1 MKSLDQ
7 IPDTLRRSLRGIF
20 SDIDDTITT
29 NGMLSAEAYTAI
41 ENISKRGIE
50 FIPITGRPAGWC
62 DMIARFWPVK
72 GVIGENGAF
81 FFSYDHKKKKMI
93 RRYIQNEKERLEGR
107 KKLEKIKQ
115 KILKEVAGCA
125 VSSDQFSRVSDLAI
139 DFCEDVPQL
148 PIESVKKIEE
158 IFVQSGATAKI
169 SSIHVNAWFGN
180 YSKLEMTRVFAKEI
194 FDIDLD
200 LKKDEFVFCG
210 DSPNDEPLFRYFPNS
225 CGVANV
231 IDFQS
236 EMTYLPTY
244 VSLLKGGKGFIEIC
258 KKLLDSD

>member
-93 RRYIQNEKERLEGR
+93 RRYIQSEKERSEGL
-107 KKLEKIKQ
+107 KKLKIIKQ
-115 KILKEVAGCA
+115 NILKEVAGCA
-125 VSSDQFSRVSDLAI
+125 VSSDQFSRISDLAI
-139 DFCEDVPQL
+139 DFCEDVPEL
-148 PIESVKKIEE
+148 PIDAVKKIKE
-158 IFVQSGATAKI
+158 IFLRSGATTKI
-169 SSIHVNAWFGN
+169 SSIHVNSWFGDYN
-180 YSKLEMTRVFAKEI
+180 KLEMTRIFTKEI
-194 FDIDLD
+194 LGIELD
-200 LKKDEFVFCG
+200 SNKDKFVFCG
-210 DSPNDEPLFRYFPNS
+210 DSPNDEPLFHYFPNS

-231 IDFQS
+231 KNFNS
-236 EMTYLPTY
+236 EMKYLPTY
-244 VSLLKGGKGFIEIC
+244 VASSKGGKGFVEIC
-258 KKLLDSD
+258 SKLLELN